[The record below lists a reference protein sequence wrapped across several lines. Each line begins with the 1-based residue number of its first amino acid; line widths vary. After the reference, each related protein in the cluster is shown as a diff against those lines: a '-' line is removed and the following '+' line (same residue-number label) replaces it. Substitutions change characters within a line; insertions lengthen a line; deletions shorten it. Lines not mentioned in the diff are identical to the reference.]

1 MKKVEKNILCIKD
14 IITHIVNN
22 IVMNTFIDCYNNFVI
37 NGIEHCND
45 IESGDISFKIDTDNF
60 NN

>member
-1 MKKVEKNILCIKD
+1 
-14 IITHIVNN
+14 
-22 IVMNTFIDCYNNFVI
+22 MNTFIDCYNNFVI